1 MNILEYLNEKSLRN
15 VLVLAI
21 IAVSVYIG
29 FEPLITLVPD
39 GVSKAVISSSFGAIF
54 VIILTMYLLNKQ
66 TEIEQESKRSERLFD
81 ERIKLFQILLD
92 VTEDMIEDGHISGKE
107 IKRLPFP
114 YIRMCMLCD
123 EEPIEAFKEI
133 FDALN
138 EIYNENSDE
147 QVKITD
153 EQEANLIKN
162 LFEFSDKCRI
172 NLHVSTSPLK
182 RTLITQSATT
192 VTNTKKSVRV
202 PLDRGIDEW
211 CELNKVDDHN
221 KKNLED
227 FIDMLKSKSTN
238 FDVHNIAKSQIS
250 LRNTKIQLRGSNILY
265 INSVNRD
272 GINCGVAGKSNEKTK
287 FEYLCGLL
295 PVEFQ
300 AQHKQRLRNSGEHDH
315 MSFFVPFENIQEKN
329 IDAVVSLVEKY
340 KDFFHS

>member
-1 MNILEYLNEKSLRN
+1 
-15 VLVLAI
+15 
-21 IAVSVYIG
+21 
-29 FEPLITLVPD
+29 
-39 GVSKAVISSSFGAIF
+39 
-54 VIILTMYLLNKQ
+54 
-66 TEIEQESKRSERLFD
+66 
-81 ERIKLFQILLD
+81 
-92 VTEDMIEDGHISGKE
+92 MIEDGHISGKE